1 MATKRKSGK
10 GSVPSEPSFLEQFRV
25 AFERPAGYTDVYAI
39 VGAYDAGKPLP
50 SESLDRLVNAMRVF
64 LSDGTT
70 DANLQEFAK
79 LAGLRGKQGRR
90 QPTARETER
99 REQMVLEVF
108 LEERQLAGEGVKSRA
123 ARAEATRLVAGR
135 RHSSLRALQENIR
148 LFGESARQLV
158 AMLDYAEKFRAEQA
172 GIAQRFVAK
181 QEAVMRQMATT
192 LKTRAGRADKS

>member
-1 MATKRKSGK
+1 
-10 GSVPSEPSFLEQFRV
+10 
-25 AFERPAGYTDVYAI
+25 
-39 VGAYDAGKPLP
+39 
-50 SESLDRLVNAMRVF
+50 MRAF

-90 QPTARETER
+90 KPTAREAER

-108 LEERQLAGEGVKSRA
+108 LEERRLVGEGVNSKA
-123 ARAEATRLVAGR
+123 ARAEATRLVARR

-148 LFGESARQLV
+148 LFSESARQLI
-158 AMLDYAEKFRAEQA
+158 AMLDYAERFRAEQA
-172 GIAQRFVAK
+172 GIAERFVAE
-181 QEAVMRQMATT
+181 QEAVMRQMATA